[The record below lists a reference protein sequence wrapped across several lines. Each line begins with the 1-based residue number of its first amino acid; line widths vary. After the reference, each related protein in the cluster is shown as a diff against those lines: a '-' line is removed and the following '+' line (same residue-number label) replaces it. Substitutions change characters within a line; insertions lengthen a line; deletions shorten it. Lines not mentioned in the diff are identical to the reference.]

1 MKKTLALMTVLCLAE
16 GCVQGLTGDSSF
28 IGTWS
33 GAESI
38 SLNSA
43 APTAASASVQIG
55 DAGNGQL
62 IISLCPDGSGP
73 LATATDATDLEV
85 EAITCPP
92 AATSTCASASLAI
105 QGGTASMTSLGALSL
120 SVTGTLTGCGS
131 IEPFSVSFTGTM

>member
-1 MKKTLALMTVLCLAE
+1 MKKMLALMTVLCLA

-43 APTAASASVQIG
+43 APTAANASVQIG

-73 LATATDATDLEV
+73 LATATDDTDLEV

-105 QGGTASMTSLGALSL
+105 QGGTASLSSLGALSL

-131 IEPFSVSFTGTM
+131 IEPFSVSFTGSM